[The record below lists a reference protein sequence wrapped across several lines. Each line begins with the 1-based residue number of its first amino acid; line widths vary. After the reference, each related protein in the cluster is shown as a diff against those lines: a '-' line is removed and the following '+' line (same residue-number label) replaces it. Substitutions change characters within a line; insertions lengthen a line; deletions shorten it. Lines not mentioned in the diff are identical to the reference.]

1 MEITVTNLT
10 LDDIKHAIRNELKNF
25 FADVEDKKSDDEI
38 AGIELAIEIT
48 GLAKATIYSLVS
60 ERRIPHSK
68 RGKKLYFSRRELL
81 EWLANGKRKTAD
93 EIAEEAVNFEVKRKE
108 AIISAKSHNRFQKSK
123 RQS

>member
-25 FADVEDKKSDDEI
+25 FAEVEEKRSDDEI

-60 ERRIPHSK
+60 ERKLPHSK
-68 RGKKLYFSRRELL
+68 KGKKLYFSRRELL
-81 EWLANGKRKTAD
+81 EWLANGKRKTQD

-108 AIISAKSHNRFQKSK
+108 AILPTKLRNRFQKSK